1 MERWPNILSLYFPSV
16 PIFSPIAL
24 ISYLLP
30 PQARKLPP
38 YGLLMVI
45 LDKTALKMAERGQL
59 RNGTQDKLTLFAAN
73 AFEAQRYKSST

>member
-16 PIFSPIAL
+16 PVFPPTAF

-38 YGLLMVI
+38 YGLLMAI
-45 LDKTALKMAERGQL
+45 LDKTALKTGERGQL
-59 RNGTQDKLTLFAAN
+59 RNGTQKLTPFAAK
-73 AFEAQRYKSST
+73 AVEDQRYKSST